1 MTSTGRRTRT
11 RQWLA
16 AVAAAGVATA
26 ATVFVAS
33 PAPAWAAPVPLGAA
47 DAFAVLA
54 GTTVTNTGPSVI
66 TGDLGVSPGSA
77 VVGFPPGIVVGTVHS
92 ADAAAAQAQLD
103 LTTAYNNAAGQGPAS
118 PVVADLGGQ
127 VLAPGVYNSAIG
139 LGLTGTLTLDAGGN
153 PNATFV
159 FQAGSTLVTASASL
173 VQLINGA
180 QACNVFW
187 QVGSSATL
195 GTNSNFVGNILALTS
210 ATVTTGTTVDGR
222 VLARNGAVTL
232 DTNTVRRSICATAPP
247 TVPASNVVVP
257 PIPIPSGNPN
267 TGAGGTLNTTP
278 VTLPVSVG
286 IVALI
291 GAIAAWATVMRR
303 RRANAAGSEPG
314 LDE

>member
-1 MTSTGRRTRT
+1 VTSIGRKNRA

-16 AVAAAGVATA
+16 ALA
-26 ATVFVAS
+26 ATGVTSAVTVFFVGS
-33 PAPAWAAPVPLGAA
+33 APAAAAPVGLGTA

-77 VVGFPPGIVVGTVHS
+77 VVGFPPGIVLGTVHA
-92 ADAAAAQAQLD
+92 ADIAAAQAQLD

-127 VLAPGVYNSAIG
+127 VLGPGVYNSAIG
-139 LGLTGTLTLDAGGN
+139 LGLTGTLTLDAGGD

-173 VQLINGA
+173 VQLVNSA

-195 GTNSNFVGNILALTS
+195 GTNSNFAGDILALTS
-210 ATVTTGTTVDGR
+210 ATVTTGTIVNGR

-232 DTNTVRRSICATAPP
+232 DTNTIRRSACSP
-247 TVPASNVVVP
+247 TPPASTSP
-257 PIPIPSGNPN
+257 TAPIPSGNPN
-267 TGAGGTLNTTP
+267 TGAGGTFRSTN
-278 VTLPVSVG
+278 TLPISFGV
-286 IVALI
+286 VALI
-291 GAIAAWATVMRR
+291 GSIVALAAAARR
-303 RRANAAGSEPG
+303 RRTTADGGDMGINE
-314 LDE
+314 